1 MDRGDWQAAVHRVA
15 KSQTLLKQLSTH
27 AQMIICTVRYWWQLG
42 SWTREWRQKVEEIKN
57 VECWGRDR

>member
-1 MDRGDWQAAVHRVA
+1 MDRGDWQATVHRVA

-27 AQMIICTVRYWWQLG
+27 AQMVICTVRYSWQLG
-42 SWTREWRQKVEEIKN
+42 SWTREWRQNVEEIKN